1 MNKLIIPLITLV
13 LFGTLNGYSEEFG
26 AIEIQV
32 KDWTGDLID
41 PSDTKI
47 IIYQDKNSVFKTVQ
61 LSTNPIIIEEIPQ
74 EHNYSFEVIRHGI
87 HIDTSNSILLN
98 SNLEKTVL
106 TIPPVGGIK
115 FKIFYNDGYTQI
127 PNAKIIVRS
136 TDNAP
141 IISTFTNT

>member
-1 MNKLIIPLITLV
+1 MNKLIIPLFTLV

-32 KDWTGDLID
+32 RDWTGDLID

-61 LSTNPIIIEEIPQ
+61 LSTNPIIIEEIPK

-87 HIDTSNSILLN
+87 HIDTSNSILLK
-98 SNLEKTVL
+98 SNLEMTILK
-106 TIPPVGGIK
+106 IPPVGGIK
-115 FKIFYNDGYTQI
+115 FKIFYDDVYTHI
-127 PNAKIIVRS
+127 TNVKIVIK
-136 TDNAP
+136 
-141 IISTFTNT
+141 